1 MSRELFRTTFINRDS
16 RLLKVYITCQYC
28 IASLFLGM
36 FLVLTGIMMMSYADD
51 SLTDAL
57 TADQIKAKANN
68 SQLFGQIVMISG
80 CVLLVMAVILFF
92 FSSLLFMRTTTT
104 PPADNW
110 RDFVEEQ
117 PQSQSTQEEVILSES
132 TTDVNDFD
140 GIEEDVDNRFEGD
153 SDNQTRDKSKRTAV

>member
-1 MSRELFRTTFINRDS
+1 
-16 RLLKVYITCQYC
+16 
-28 IASLFLGM
+28 
-36 FLVLTGIMMMSYADD
+36 
-51 SLTDAL
+51 
-57 TADQIKAKANN
+57 
-68 SQLFGQIVMISG
+68 
-80 CVLLVMAVILFF
+80 MAVILFF